1 MRFTHPRLTRRAFVT
16 SGAAMPIARAVQEA
30 SPGVTPDE
38 PAAAAI
44 AGSRLR
50 VLLPNHPLSAYDE
63 AIRTLAMDWSLREQV
78 TVRLDIVP
86 PEDIPAAFEAGLESG
101 EGHDLVVTHMP
112 MLHRAEDLRD
122 LAPLFERAEELFG
135 PAAAPSD
142 AATTLPDG
150 RRPAFSI
157 AYAPAP
163 LIYRRSV
170 WEAYGLPNGPATWEQ
185 LRETGA
191 QIWNNEG
198 MNVGLGFAEE
208 PGSERVAAMILAAFG
223 GRMLDNGE
231 VALDAAETV
240 AAVRFAADLYRET
253 TTPEVLGWATGRPAL
268 LLADGIVSIVSDE
281 ISALRLAQARTGE
294 IANDLFLAPP
304 PTGPSGAMPISL
316 PASFRAFHIPRHA
329 AAPETAEAFILML
342 VEASEALAG
351 SGQLGDRPAYGSL
364 VPGLVEAGGWLDND
378 PYGAEPPDKLAMLKG
393 SVAWTAAPSGEIET
407 RAHASSLLARMM
419 ARAARGD
426 ETPEEA
432 TRTAAQELG
441 GMAT

>member
-1 MRFTHPRLTRRAFVT
+1 MRSTHPRLTRRAFVT
-16 SGAAMPIARAVQEA
+16 SGAAMPVARALQEA
-30 SPGVTPDE
+30 SPGATPDD
-38 PAAAAI
+38 PAPAI
-44 AGSRLR
+44 AGTWLR
-50 VLLPNHPLSAYDE
+50 VLLPSHPLSAYNE
-63 AIRTLAMDWSLREQV
+63 AIRTLAMDWSLQEQV

-86 PEDIPAAFEAGLESG
+86 HEDIAAAFEAGLESG

-112 MLHRAEDLRD
+112 MLHRADALRD
-122 LAPLFERAEELFG
+122 LTPLFDRAESLYG

-142 AATTLPDG
+142 AATELPDG

-170 WEAYGLPNGPATWEQ
+170 WEAYGLPNGPTTWEQ

-191 QIWNNEG
+191 QIWDNEG

-208 PGSERVAAMILAAFG
+208 PGSERVAAMILAAYG
-223 GRMLDNGE
+223 GRMLDDGE
-231 VALDAAETV
+231 VALDSAETV

-253 TTPEVLGWATGRPAL
+253 TTPEVLGWTMGRPAL
-268 LLADGIVSIVSDE
+268 LLAEGIVSIVSDE
-281 ISALRLAQARTGE
+281 ISSLRLSQARNGE

-304 PTGPSGAMPISL
+304 PTGPSGATPVSL

-364 VPGLVEAGGWLDND
+364 VPGLVQAGGWLDND
-378 PYGAEPPDKLAMLKG
+378 PYGSEPPDKLAMLKG
-393 SVAWTAAPSGEIET
+393 SAAWTAAPSGDVET
-407 RAHASSLLARMM
+407 RAHADYLLARMM

-426 ETPEEA
+426 ETPEESA
-432 TRTAAQELG
+432 RAAAEELR
-441 GMAT
+441 ALA